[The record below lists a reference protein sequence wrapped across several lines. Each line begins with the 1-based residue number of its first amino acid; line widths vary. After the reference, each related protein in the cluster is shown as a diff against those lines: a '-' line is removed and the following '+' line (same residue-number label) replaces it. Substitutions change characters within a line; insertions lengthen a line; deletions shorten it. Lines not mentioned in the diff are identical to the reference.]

1 MTCDHLCPSV
11 IFPLVRHIEVW
22 HCGSGWCCCSRKVPE
37 PNSHVAFVPLFRNFP
52 SSLTSSSYCVHCLC
66 WNPAALE
73 TFEKPCPSLLGQKD
87 RPCHCCSFSPDHY
100 WVCAETLSDITQPEQ
115 TASFIEKSQPSPAI
129 SVISFCGVREC
140 RSGSSVLS
148 RFHSLVSWG
157 RGCRRDRHSS
167 FPAGGSCFQ
176 FVLAK
181 VEPDPWGIS
190 PAREQRHKICEVAPT
205 VDRFI
210 WVIERG
216 DVSETSRRSEEE
228 NSKFGSG
235 SAIWGKCLMGISQK
249 DFFFHKSVLRI

>member
-1 MTCDHLCPSV
+1 MTCDHLWPSV

-52 SSLTSSSYCVHCLC
+52 SSEPT
-66 WNPAALE
+66 AA
-73 TFEKPCPSLLGQKD
+73 TVCI
-87 RPCHCCSFSPDHY
+87 
-100 WVCAETLSDITQPEQ
+100 VCAGIQLHWRHLRGRALPCLPKKTVPVIAAHSPQIIIESVPRHFQTSLNLSRLPLLL
-115 TASFIEKSQPSPAI
+115 
-129 SVISFCGVREC
+129 RN
-140 RSGSSVLS
+140 RSRLRLFQLS
-148 RFHSLVSWG
+148 RFGQEVQFYQG
-157 RGCRRDRHSS
+157 FTRYCREDEVAEDRHSN
-167 FPAGGSCFQ
+167 FPAGGSRFQ

-216 DVSETSRRSEEE
+216 DVSET
-228 NSKFGSG
+228 
-235 SAIWGKCLMGISQK
+235 
-249 DFFFHKSVLRI
+249 